1 MFTKPV
7 FCTYVNIDNVDFCCT
22 LTQSYLLKLLLY
34 SLVQELK
41 CHDMYAYISFQNRSP
56 THLIMS
62 NRFLTYSYTKRSTL
76 LVSEAMVDSE

>member
-1 MFTKPV
+1 
-7 FCTYVNIDNVDFCCT
+7 
-22 LTQSYLLKLLLY
+22 
-34 SLVQELK
+34 
-41 CHDMYAYISFQNRSP
+41 MYAYISFQNRSP